1 MLHEN
6 NNAETGRGSTA
17 IGGADFKENVIAS
30 RQNRSVVMLS
40 KLDDKKYR
48 DADKCF
54 RYDGIKLF
62 AEACRCGVCNVCVY
76 LRESNAEAVRKKL
89 SERGITKIEDYTEK
103 CLVVKDDV
111 FDKISSEKS
120 PEGIICVAKYIDK
133 FHKIIKIDKR
143 AFTNNKEDLP
153 DGMLEAGRILMLE
166 AVRDPGNLGTII
178 RSAYALGIDTV
189 VMSSDCADIYN
200 SKTIRAAMGALFAI
214 KTVKTNDLETLVG
227 YIRNNCQRRVFAAT
241 LAEGATPLGSFEL
254 KKSDIIVIGNEG
266 HGLSQNIQNVCDGGI
281 YIPMRDGAE
290 SLNAAMAATVCIWE
304 MTRAE

>member
-6 NNAETGRGSTA
+6 NNAEMNRRSTA
-17 IGGADFKENVIAS
+17 TNGADFKENVIAS

-89 SERGITKIEDYTEK
+89 SERGIAKIEDHTEK

-143 AFTNNKEDLP
+143 AFTNKEDLP
-153 DGMLEAGRILMLE
+153 VEMFGDGRILMLE
-166 AVRDPGNLGTII
+166 SVRDPGNLGTII

-214 KTVKTNDLETLVG
+214 KTVRTNDLEALVG

-241 LAEGATPLGSFEL
+241 LANGAAPLGSFEL

-266 HGLSQNIQNVCDGGI
+266 HGLSQNIQNACDGGI